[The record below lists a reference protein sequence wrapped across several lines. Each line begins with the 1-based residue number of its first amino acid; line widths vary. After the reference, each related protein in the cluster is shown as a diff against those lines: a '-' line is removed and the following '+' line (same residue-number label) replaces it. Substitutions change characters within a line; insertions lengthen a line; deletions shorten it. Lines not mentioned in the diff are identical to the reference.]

1 VTSTTA
7 PGGNEQAVV
16 SAARAARAQ
25 CICQEEGDDGGPCG
39 CAVPVTREQVGRLR
53 AYAGQHP
60 ERAFIM
66 SELASA
72 WMSALADFLPPGD
85 GDEDRVLAWMSDPYV
100 LPPAADLRSSADLGE
115 LLDMLGAPPAAV
127 LS

>member
-7 PGGNEQAVV
+7 PGDEEQAAISAA
-16 SAARAARAQ
+16 SAARAR
-25 CICQEEGDDGGPCG
+25 CVCQEEDDAGPCA
-39 CAVPVTREQVGRLR
+39 CAVPVTREQAGRLR

-85 GDEDRVLAWMSDPYV
+85 GDEDRVLAWMSAPYA
-100 LPPAADLRSSADLGE
+100 LPPAAGLRSSADLGE